1 MKNRRRNTAFTVFI
15 ALAVILSACQSYQ
28 TKVAPAKLP
37 SAYHNA
43 TEVAGATIA
52 TKVYEDKKEA
62 EVVFGFDIVGAGVVP
77 VQVIFD
83 NRGTHSLQ
91 IVPDQTFLVDQ
102 ASNLWP
108 VLDAKLAYERISK
121 KTQFGEI
128 APEATKGGV
137 LAGLAGAVIGAAIGV
152 VAGQNVAGAAGMGAA
167 LGAAAGSVAGGAKGY
182 FGKHPQDKIREDI
195 RKRTLENR
203 AIPPNQL
210 AYGFL
215 FFPGEA
221 AKGKELRIR
230 IKEADTTT
238 MHALIMKF

>member
-1 MKNRRRNTAFTVFI
+1 MMKRHTSEVFVLLI
-15 ALAVILSACQSYQ
+15 ALAVALSSCQRYQ
-28 TKVAPAKLP
+28 TRVVPAKLP
-37 SAYHNA
+37 SAYPNA

-52 TKVYEDKKEA
+52 ARVYEDKKEA
-62 EVVFGFDIVGAGVVP
+62 EAVYGFDIVGAGVLP
-77 VQVIFD
+77 VQVVFD
-83 NRGTHSLQ
+83 NRGTHPLQ
-91 IVPDQTFLVDQ
+91 IVPDQTLMVDEE
-102 ASNLWP
+102 SNIWP

-128 APEATKGGV
+128 APQAAKGGV
-137 LAGLAGAVIGAAIGV
+137 LAGLAGATIGAAIGIV
-152 VAGQNVAGAAGMGAA
+152 TGTNVGRAAGMAAAAGAAV
-167 LGAAAGSVAGGAKGY
+167 GSVAGGTKGY
-182 FGKHPQDKIREDI
+182 VSSEPQDKIREDI

-203 AIPPNQL
+203 AILPNEL

-238 MHALIMKF
+238 QYALIMKF